1 MITIPTLSQLYTD
14 IKSDLESKFT
24 YVIPVFGK
32 NFIRALAAVQAA
44 KLKVYY
50 LAIANLQ
57 KNIFIDTAD
66 PESVGG
72 TLERFG
78 RIKLG
83 RNPFPATAG
92 QYSVQ
97 VSGTIG
103 ATIPARTTFITDDD
117 SSNPGKLFILDSAF
131 VLVTGS
137 DTILLRALEAGTG
150 SRIFTG
156 ETLTS
161 TTPIA
166 DVSQGVLFI
175 GESVS
180 PVDAEDIEDYRDKG
194 IQSYRLEAQGGAVGD
209 YRIWSSDAQGVLRV
223 YPYAK
228 TGFPNE
234 INVFVEATVADST
247 DGKGTPSG
255 TILTNVDNVIELDPD
270 TTKDINERG
279 RRPLGIFDIHVLAVS
294 PLDVI
299 VNIAGFVG
307 ITAAKQTAILNSLT
321 DALRTVRPYLSG
333 ADPLE
338 DKNDIFNINKAIN
351 AILTA
356 SPGSIFGAVTMTVD
370 GNPVSTYTFT
380 QGEIPYLDSV
390 TYS

>member
-156 ETLTS
+156 ETLTA

-255 TILTNVDNVIELDPD
+255 TILTDVENVIELDPD

-299 VNIAGFVG
+299 VNIAGFVA

-321 DALRTVRPYLSG
+321 DALRTVRPYLAG

>member
-50 LAIANLQ
+50 LAIANIQ

-156 ETLTS
+156 ETLTA

-175 GESVS
+175 GETVS

-255 TILTNVDNVIELDPD
+255 TILTDVDNVIELDPD

-279 RRPLGIFDIHVLAVS
+279 RRPLGMFVNVLAVN

-299 VNIAGFVG
+299 VNIAGFIG
-307 ITAAKQTAILNSLT
+307 ITAAKQTAITNAITNALNNT
-321 DALRTVRPYLSG
+321 RPYIGG
-333 ADPLE
+333 ADVLE
-338 DKNDIFNINKAIN
+338 TKNDIFDNNKAIN

-356 SPGSIFGAVTMTVD
+356 VPGSIFGAVTINVD
-370 GNPVSTYTFT
+370 SNPVSTYQFIN
-380 QGEIPYLDSV
+380 GDIPYFDSV

>member
-156 ETLTS
+156 ETLTA

-180 PVDAEDIEDYRDKG
+180 PVDAEDIEDYRDKVT
-194 IQSYRLEAQGGAVGD
+194 QSYRLEAQGGAVGD

-255 TILTNVDNVIELDPD
+255 TILTDVENVIELDPD

-279 RRPLGIFDIHVLAVS
+279 RRPLGMFVNVLAVT

-307 ITAAKQTAILNSLT
+307 ITAAKQTAITNAITNALNNT
-321 DALRTVRPYLSG
+321 RPYIGG
-333 ADPLE
+333 ADVLE
-338 DKNDIFNINKAIN
+338 TKNDIFDNNKAIN

-356 SPGSIFGAVTMTVD
+356 VPGSIFGAVTINVD
-370 GNPVSTYTFT
+370 SNPVSTYQFVN
-380 QGEIPYLDSV
+380 GDIPYFDSV